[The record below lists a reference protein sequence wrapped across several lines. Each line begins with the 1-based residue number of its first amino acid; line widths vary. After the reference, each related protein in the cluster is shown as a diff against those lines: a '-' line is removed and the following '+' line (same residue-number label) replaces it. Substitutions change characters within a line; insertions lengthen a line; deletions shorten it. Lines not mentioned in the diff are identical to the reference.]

1 MIKLYTLLALLL
13 CSYTSQA
20 QKIRFTDTTNEW
32 TYVFKNP
39 FNGPLPATVHIFRY
53 TGDSIVNS
61 ISYQKLTENKTTIPT
76 LLVREDT
83 LAGKVYY
90 RSLRD
95 TAERILYDYNMAIGD
110 TLGFSE
116 SCPIILDTVYTIY
129 IGGYAHKLQ
138 LYGGQDVIEGIGIL
152 REIFNVVCTHPD
164 MWGAVKCFKNKGNIV
179 TVDNPWGHNFLSPAT
194 CLLSVDDA
202 VMSPATLSP
211 NPVDGTSTLRFKTPV
226 TGMLMITNAIGQV
239 VAQVQLQQQYEVRI
253 GHRIS
258 APGVYFYRFSG
269 ADGVA
274 TGSFVKE

>member
-1 MIKLYTLLALLL
+1 MLKLYTLLALLL

-83 LAGKVYY
+83 LVGKVYY

-116 SCPIILDTVYTIY
+116 SCPIILDTVYTVSID
-129 IGGYAHKLQ
+129 GYAHKLQ
-138 LYGGQDVIEGIGIL
+138 LYGGQAVLEGIGIEE
-152 REIFNVVCTHPD
+152 EIFKVVCRHPD
-164 MWGAVKCFKNKGNIV
+164 MWLTLSCFKNKGNVITV
-179 TVDNPWGHNFLSPAT
+179 TDSRSGFTLSPGT
-194 CLLSVDDA
+194 CLLSVENA
-202 VMSPATLSP
+202 VLQQATLSP
-211 NPVDGTSTLRFKTPV
+211 SPVDETSTLRFKTPV
-226 TGMLMITNAIGQV
+226 TGILMITNAMGQV

-253 GHRIS
+253 GHKVS
-258 APGVYFYRFSG
+258 VAGMYFYRFSG
-269 ADGVA
+269 TDGVA